1 MESDEVESALLIKSS
16 YESFVPKSFGENV
29 AINSGLIF
37 VTIIAL
43 ILSIILLPH
52 LMVGMTWN
60 GG

>member
-1 MESDEVESALLIKSS
+1 MESEKIEPALVIKNSH
-16 YESFVPKSFGENV
+16 ESFIPKSFGENI
-29 AINSGLIF
+29 AFNLGLIF